1 MNTIKLKT
9 DCYHKFDEARNQ
21 LSDLGYV
28 LNYKISFSFLKF
40 KTIYTLK
47 GTK

>member
-1 MNTIKLKT
+1 MNVIKIKT
-9 DCYHKFDEARNQ
+9 DCFKSFCELTSK

-28 LNYKISFSFLKF
+28 LNHKISFSYLKF

-47 GTK
+47 GVK